1 MTAENGGVEQE
12 GGGPLARLARR
23 LRDDA
28 RPLPGARVLRTGL
41 RAAHIMAA
49 AVLYGGH
56 VYGVSAERLLPA
68 LAATLATGGALVAL
82 EVFRV
87 PVWLVQLRGIATL
100 AKLALVGS
108 VAVLWDLR
116 ILLLTLAMVIGVV
129 AAHMPGRFRYHSL
142 LHGRVV
148 GPLEKG

>member
-1 MTAENGGVEQE
+1 
-12 GGGPLARLARR
+12 
-23 LRDDA
+23 
-28 RPLPGARVLRTGL
+28 
-41 RAAHIMAA
+41 MAA

-56 VYGVSAERLLPA
+56 VYGVSGERLLPA

-116 ILLLTLAMVIGVV
+116 ILLLTLALAIGVV
-129 AAHMPGRFRYHSL
+129 AAHMPGRWRYHSV